1 MGMAAALFWG
11 AFRPDTPSRLHARTP
26 SAAGQPVAPVA
37 PSVAPSPPTNPAA
50 APGSGEP
57 ATPSSS
63 PLTLDAFRP
72 EPRLRVPQTS
82 LQRASQ
88 PVVDVHTHFH
98 VRFRG
103 STEQLEEFVQVMD
116 RNQIAICVSL
126 DGRLPDGFAE
136 QREFLWKRHED
147 RFLIFANLDWQ
158 GAGTAGDWST
168 WACNQSDF
176 VHHAVRQLEEAA
188 GQGASG
194 LKIFKQLGLQYRHAD
209 GTLIRVDDPRWDP
222 IWEACGRLGLPVIMH
237 TADPSAFFEPID
249 ERNERWE
256 ELHRHPDWSFHG
268 ASFPSRDELL
278 AQRNRVIGRH
288 PKTVFLAAH
297 MANDAEDLRQ
307 AAEWL
312 KTYPNLH
319 VELASRISELGRQPY
334 SARRFLIEH
343 ADRVLFGTD
352 GPWPETRLRLY
363 WRFLETE
370 DEYFPYSEKPFPPQG
385 FWQIYG
391 VHLPAEVLAKIYH
404 GNAARLIPGVR
415 ERLERFRAR
424 QAAP

>member
-1 MGMAAALFWG
+1 MEFSWTRAFRGLAIGVLLLAAVSGLVRLGPISRADAQSPVPTATPAPGTPPASVPDAGGSIALE
-11 AFRPDTPSRLHARTP
+11 AFRP
-26 SAAGQPVAPVA
+26 Q
-37 PSVAPSPPTNPAA
+37 
-50 APGSGEP
+50 
-57 ATPSSS
+57 
-63 PLTLDAFRP
+63 
-72 EPRLRVPQTS
+72 PRLRVPQTP
-82 LQRASQ
+82 LEQASQ
-88 PVVDVHTHFH
+88 PVVDVHAHFQ

-103 STEQLEEFVQVMD
+103 SREQLDEFVRVMD
-116 RNQIAICVSL
+116 RNRIAVCVSL

-136 QREFLWKRHED
+136 QRDFLWKHHAD
-147 RFLIFANLDWQ
+147 RFVIFANLDWQ
-158 GAGTAGDWST
+158 GAGKPDDWSS
-168 WACNQSDF
+168 WACNQPDF
-176 VHHAVRQLEEAA
+176 VHHAVRQLEDAA

-194 LKIFKQLGLQYRHAD
+194 LKIFKQLGLQYRHPD
-209 GTLIRVDDPRWDP
+209 GSLIRVDDPRWDP
-222 IWEACGRLGLPVIMH
+222 IWEAAGRLGLPVIMH

-256 ELHRHPDWSFHG
+256 ELHRHADWSFHG
-268 ASFPSRDELL
+268 PGFPSRDELL
-278 AQRNRVIGRH
+278 AQRNRVIARH
-288 PKTVFLAAH
+288 PRTVFLAAH

-307 AAEWL
+307 VAEWL
-312 KTYPNLH
+312 KAYPNLH

-385 FWQIYG
+385 LWQIYG
-391 VHLPAEVLAKIYH
+391 VHLPTPVLEKIYH

-424 QAAP
+424 QAPPK